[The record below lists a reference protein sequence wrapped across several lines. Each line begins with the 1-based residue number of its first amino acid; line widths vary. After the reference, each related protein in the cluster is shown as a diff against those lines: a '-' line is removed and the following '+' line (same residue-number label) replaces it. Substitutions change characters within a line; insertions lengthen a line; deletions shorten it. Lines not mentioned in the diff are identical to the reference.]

1 MKKVLPLRAEV
12 SSILGRAQRDY
23 RELAGSTTFSLK
35 DLFSPAGFRFEEFC
49 QGFAPHPDS
58 ARLTQVAQQFAEE
71 HDIWLPNAKGHVS
84 CALFLYPDAQPD
96 RMIAIM
102 KNLVIGFYLNDVMG
116 RDLFRS
122 LPANQQREAR
132 QLIGN
137 MAGIAASL
145 TVPIDAHPIEH
156 LNARVLRQFRENSPE
171 TWFDRFLHFYCHHLN
186 ITHTDR
192 NAVALGHIPGLDEYI
207 ENRCHYA
214 GVHHVVLWIE
224 YNNGQFLDWDLLEVL
239 QLAAPLRRLH
249 WLTAAF
255 GCLSNDLFSFEKE
268 VIDQGCDS
276 NLVMI
281 LLLNNPDLSLKDGV
295 RAACDI
301 VRNLVMEFTGLLRS
315 TRERVALEGSS
326 YPSLSALLSDHID
339 GVCRCV
345 QATWLWHCHST
356 RYKRAGSLWQETM
369 TQ

>member
-23 RELAGSTTFSLK
+23 HELAGLTTFSLRE
-35 DLFSPAGFRFEEFC
+35 LFSPAGFRFDDFC
-49 QGFAPHPDS
+49 RGFAPHPDS
-58 ARLTQVAQQFAEE
+58 ARLTQLAKQFGEE
-71 HDIWLPNAKGHVS
+71 NDIWLPNAKGHVS
-84 CALFLYPDAQPD
+84 CALFLYPDAQSD

-122 LPANQQREAR
+122 LSANQQRDAH

-137 MAGIAASL
+137 MAAIGDKLI
-145 TVPIDAHPIEH
+145 VPAGAHPIEH
-156 LNARVLRQFRENSPE
+156 LNARVLREFRHNSPAS
-171 TWFDRFLHFYCHHLN
+171 WFHSFLDYYCRHLHL
-186 ITHTDR
+186 THADN
-192 NAVALGHIPGLDEYI
+192 NAAALGHIPELDEYI
-207 ENRCHYA
+207 DNRCHYA

-224 YNNGQFLDWDLLEVL
+224 YNNGQFLDWDLLDAL
-239 QLAAPLRRLH
+239 HLAAPLRRLH

-281 LLLNNPDLSLKDGV
+281 LLLNNPDLSLKDGISG
-295 RAACDI
+295 ACDI
-301 VRNLVMEFTGLLRS
+301 VRHLVLEFTGLLRS
-315 TRERVALEGSS
+315 ARERIAALEKS
-326 YPSLSALLSDHID
+326 YPSLTALLAGHIE

-356 RYKRAGSLWQETM
+356 RYKRAGSLWAET
-369 TQ
+369 QL